1 MASLNQATII
11 GFVGGTPKINTT
23 QNGRKMAS
31 FSVATTEKGYQK
43 KDGTV
48 IQDKTEWHNIV
59 IWGSLAEIAEKYLH
73 SGSSVLVQGKIRTR
87 SYDDKNGTKR
97 YITEIDADT
106 MQMLDRKPTD
116 QQPSTPPYQTQ
127 TQAQSPQSNYYPSSA
142 APAKKDDDLPF

>member
-87 SYDDKNGTKR
+87 SYDDKNGMKR

-106 MQMLDRKPTD
+106 MQLLDRKPTD
-116 QQPSTPPYQTQ
+116 QQSSTPSYQTQ

>member
-11 GFVGGTPKINTT
+11 GFLGDNPKINTT

-43 KDGTV
+43 RDGTV
-48 IQDKTEWHNIV
+48 IQDKTEWHNVV

-73 SGSSVLVQGKIRTR
+73 RGSSVFVQGKIRTR
-87 SYDDKNGTKR
+87 AYDDRNGVKK

-106 MQMLDRKPTD
+106 LQMLDRKPND
-116 QQPSTPPYQTQ
+116 QQQSQGYGNNNAPYYPPQQPQQPSSTPQPK
-127 TQAQSPQSNYYPSSA
+127 N
-142 APAKKDDDLPF
+142 DDDLPF